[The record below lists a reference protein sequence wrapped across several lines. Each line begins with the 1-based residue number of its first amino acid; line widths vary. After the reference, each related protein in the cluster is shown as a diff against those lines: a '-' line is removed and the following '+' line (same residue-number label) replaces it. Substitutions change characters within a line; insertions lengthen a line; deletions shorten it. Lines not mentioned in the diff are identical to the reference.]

1 MHRHQWVAS
10 QPTALRL
17 VVKQAH
23 GVAASAA
30 SEKPLHNVVE
40 GTITPKGQPG
50 GERPQ
55 GHRVPNRGDR
65 L

>member
-30 SEKPLHNVVE
+30 SEKPLHNVIE
-40 GTITPKGQPG
+40 GIMTPNGATWRGAPARASG
-50 GERPQ
+50 ARP
-55 GHRVPNRGDR
+55 